1 MDHYDVEELEKEEM
15 VFVIVSTCGDGQLP
29 GNCKYFAKDL
39 LASSADLSKVKFA
52 VFGLGDTAYHYY
64 NEAAK
69 IFDKRFEEL
78 GAKRVLP
85 AGMGNDKDDEKY
97 ETAYYEWMPEVTQE
111 LQYPQPPSEL

>member
-1 MDHYDVEELEKEEM
+1 
-15 VFVIVSTCGDGQLP
+15 
-29 GNCKYFAKDL
+29 
-39 LASSADLSKVKFA
+39 
-52 VFGLGDTAYHYY
+52 LGDTAYHYY

-111 LQYPQPPSEL
+111 L